1 MLIGFFIGIVLLIT
15 LVIFAINPIT
25 RAVNNGIAKHNLAVE
40 KRKLKEEEAER
51 KNKAQRIM
59 IESGW
64 YEKWYY
70 IIKVIRSCEK
80 TTTNSLCVIRAKKWG
95 MYILRREYD
104 VILKSPKAQKVKQ
117 ELDNLFFVYTE
128 TLYDIYEQTWEKAI
142 HNIIE
147 QNKKT
152 DENSIL

>member
-1 MLIGFFIGIVLLIT
+1 MGLL
-15 LVIFAINPIT
+15 
-25 RAVNNGIAKHNLAVE
+25 K
-40 KRKLKEEEAER
+40 KLTEIER
-51 KNKAQRIM
+51 KEKAQRIM

-80 TTTNSLCVIRAKKWG
+80 TTTNSLCVIRARKWG
-95 MYILRREYD
+95 MYILRREYYD

-128 TLYDIYEQTWEKAI
+128 SLYDIYEQTWEKAI

-152 DENSIL
+152 DENSVL

>member
-1 MLIGFFIGIVLLIT
+1 MGLF
-15 LVIFAINPIT
+15 
-25 RAVNNGIAKHNLAVE
+25 K
-40 KRKLKEEEAER
+40 KLTEIER
-51 KNKAQRIM
+51 KEKAQRIM

-64 YEKWYY
+64 YEKYYY
-70 IIKVIRSCEK
+70 ILKVIRSCEK
-80 TTTNSLCVIRAKKWG
+80 TTTCSLCVMRARKWG
-95 MYILRREYD
+95 MDILRREYD
-104 VILKSPKAQKVKQ
+104 VILKSHKAQKVKQ

-152 DENSIL
+152 DENSVF

>member
-1 MLIGFFIGIVLLIT
+1 MGLF
-15 LVIFAINPIT
+15 
-25 RAVNNGIAKHNLAVE
+25 
-40 KRKLKEEEAER
+40 KELTEIER
-51 KNKAQRIM
+51 KIKAQRIM

-80 TTTNSLCVIRAKKWG
+80 TTTNGLCVMRARKWG
-95 MYILRREYD
+95 VDILRREYYD
-104 VILKSPKAQKVKQ
+104 VILKSTKAQKVKQ

-147 QNKKT
+147 QNKET
-152 DENSIL
+152 NESSEI

>member
-1 MLIGFFIGIVLLIT
+1 MGLL
-15 LVIFAINPIT
+15 
-25 RAVNNGIAKHNLAVE
+25 K
-40 KRKLKEEEAER
+40 KLTEIER
-51 KNKAQRIM
+51 KEKAQRIM

-64 YEKWYY
+64 YEKYYY
-70 IIKVIRSCEK
+70 ILKVIRSCEK
-80 TTTNSLCVIRAKKWG
+80 TTTCSLCVMRARKWG
-95 MYILRREYD
+95 MDILRREYD
-104 VILKSPKAQKVKQ
+104 VILKSHKAQKVKQ

>member
-1 MLIGFFIGIVLLIT
+1 MGLFRELLE
-15 LVIFAINPIT
+15 L
-25 RAVNNGIAKHNLAVE
+25 
-40 KRKLKEEEAER
+40 ER
-51 KNKAQRIM
+51 KIKAQRIM

-80 TTTNSLCVIRAKKWG
+80 TTTNSLCVIKARKWG

-104 VILKSPKAQKVKQ
+104 VILKSHKAQKVKQ

-152 DENSIL
+152 DDSSEI

>member
-1 MLIGFFIGIVLLIT
+1 MGLF
-15 LVIFAINPIT
+15 
-25 RAVNNGIAKHNLAVE
+25 K
-40 KRKLKEEEAER
+40 KLTEIER
-51 KNKAQRIM
+51 KEKAQRIM

-64 YEKWYY
+64 YKKYYY
-70 IIKVIRSCEK
+70 ILKVIRSCEK
-80 TTTNSLCVIRAKKWG
+80 TTTYSLCVMRARKWG
-95 MYILRREYD
+95 MDILRREYD
-104 VILKSPKAQKVKQ
+104 VILKSHKAQKVKQ

-152 DENSIL
+152 DENSVL

>member
-1 MLIGFFIGIVLLIT
+1 MGLF
-15 LVIFAINPIT
+15 
-25 RAVNNGIAKHNLAVE
+25 K
-40 KRKLKEEEAER
+40 KLTEIER
-51 KNKAQRIM
+51 KEKAQRIM
-59 IESGW
+59 IKSGW
-64 YEKWYY
+64 YEKYYY
-70 IIKVIRSCEK
+70 ILKVIRSCEK
-80 TTTNSLCVIRAKKWG
+80 TTTCSLCVMRARKWG
-95 MYILRREYD
+95 MDILRREYD
-104 VILKSPKAQKVKQ
+104 VILKSHKAQKVKQ